1 MIASMTSFGRIEET
15 TELGYVIWD
24 IRTVNHR
31 YLDINL
37 RLPEEMRMLE
47 NSVRQKISE
56 CIKRGKVDCTLRY
69 DPDQGEASEITI
81 NMTRAKKVIETARA
95 ISEPSIEFTTI
106 NPIEI
111 MRWPGVIERE
121 QIDLDAASEALLLLL
136 DKTLAMVRE
145 TRLSEGEKIQ
155 KMIQGRCDE
164 VAHIVAEVK
173 SEMPGILD
181 SLREKLNTRV
191 SELVAELDRDRLE
204 QEVVL
209 LAQKVDVTEELER
222 LEAHI
227 SEVKRAL
234 DSATPIG
241 RRLDFLMQEMNR
253 EANTLGS
260 KSADIK
266 MTNASVELKVLIEQM
281 REQIQNIE

>member
-56 CIKRGKVDCTLRY
+56 SIKRGKVDCTLRY
-69 DPDQGEASEITI
+69 DPDQGEASEIAI

-95 ISEPSIEFTTI
+95 ISEPSVEFTTI

-155 KMIQGRCDE
+155 QMIQGRCNE
-164 VAHIVAEVK
+164 VAQIVADVK
-173 SEMPGILD
+173 TEMPGILD

-191 SELVAELDRDRLE
+191 SELTVELDHDRLE

-209 LAQKVDVTEELER
+209 LAQKIDVAEELER

-234 DSATPIG
+234 DASTPIG
-241 RRLDFLMQEMNR
+241 RRLDFMMQEMNR

>member
-1 MIASMTSFGRIEET
+1 MISSMTSFGRVEET
-15 TELGYVIWD
+15 TDYGHVIWD

-47 NSVRQKISE
+47 NSIRQKISN
-56 CIKRGKVDCTLRY
+56 CIRRGKVDCSLRC
-69 DPDQGEASEITI
+69 DTEQGETSDI
-81 NMTRAKKVIETARA
+81 NINRDRARRVIETARSLA
-95 ISEPSIEFTTI
+95 EPESAFSTL
-106 NPIEI
+106 NPFEV

-121 QIDLDAASEALLLLL
+121 QIDLDVIGRSLLELL
-136 DKTLAMVRE
+136 DRTLTMVTGGR
-145 TRLSEGEKIQ
+145 RREGEKIQ
-155 KMIQGRCDE
+155 QLIQGRCTE
-164 VAHIVAEVK
+164 VAGIVADVK
-173 SEMPGILD
+173 TELPGIVHAIRD
-181 SLREKLNTRV
+181 KLNTRV
-191 SELVAELDRDRLE
+191 AELATELDHDRLE

-209 LAQKVDVTEELER
+209 LTQKMDITEELER
-222 LEAHI
+222 LEAHLG
-227 SEVKRAL
+227 EVQRAL
-234 DSATPIG
+234 GSDKPVG

>member
-1 MIASMTSFGRIEET
+1 MIASMTSFGRVEET
-15 TELGYVIWD
+15 TDFGYVIWD

-47 NSVRQKISE
+47 NGIRQKISDS
-56 CIKRGKVDCTLRY
+56 IRRGKVDCSLRY
-69 DPDQGEASEITI
+69 DPDHGGTGTITI
-81 NMTRAKKVIETARA
+81 NRDRATQVIEAARSL
-95 ISEPSIEFTTI
+95 SEPSTAFTTI
-106 NPIEI
+106 NPVEV

-121 QIDLDAASEALLLLL
+121 QIDLDAIGETLMTLL
-136 DKTLAMVRE
+136 DKTLAMVVD
-145 TRLSEGEKIQ
+145 TRRTEGEKIRQ
-155 KMIQGRCDE
+155 LIDDRCEE
-164 VAHIVAEVK
+164 VTRIVAGVK
-173 SEMPGILD
+173 EMMPGILD
-181 SLREKLNTRV
+181 AMRDKLNTRV
-191 SELVAELDRDRLE
+191 SELTAELDHDRLE

-209 LAQKVDVTEELER
+209 LAQKADVAEELDR

-227 SEVKRAL
+227 AEVQRTL
-234 DSATPIG
+234 SAKQPVG